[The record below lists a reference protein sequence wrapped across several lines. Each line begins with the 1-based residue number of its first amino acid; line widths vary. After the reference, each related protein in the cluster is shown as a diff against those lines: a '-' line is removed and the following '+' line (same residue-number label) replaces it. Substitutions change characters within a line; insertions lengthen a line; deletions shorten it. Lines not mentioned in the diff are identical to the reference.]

1 MAFLMTRRKLTFDI
15 ILLIVSLLWSV
26 QGIQFLWKT
35 RNWIPATAEITDI
48 LSPDGDIFGTY
59 TDNNGVTYEN
69 VPLYMDGSFQNHRA
83 DADKIEKLI
92 GKKVEILYNPETGQA
107 DKDQR
112 FLAWFS
118 VLVTIVLLV
127 WLIMEVQHDHRPK
140 IPETH

>member
-1 MAFLMTRRKLTFDI
+1 MAFLMTRRKLTFDGI
-15 ILLIVSLLWSV
+15 VLILSLLWSV

-59 TDNNGVTYEN
+59 TDNNGVIHED
-69 VPLYMDGSFQNHRA
+69 VPLYVNSSYQNHRA
-83 DADKIEKLI
+83 NADKIGKLI
-92 GKKVEILYNPETGQA
+92 GKKVEILYHPETGQA

-112 FLAWFS
+112 FFAWLS
-118 VLVTIVLLV
+118 VLMTIALLIY
-127 WLIMEVQHDHRPK
+127 LIVEVQHDHRPK